1 MNIRIIVQREDNP
14 EYYGIVEE
22 YNKLVEKWN
31 LLMDSLQ
38 KFKIPKFVLFGTK
51 QKLSTI
57 GRQILDFDK
66 KFISWKGRALKFL
79 IAPSFIIGGEASQVG
94 YLHYTAFLRD
104 VVRRG
109 EDDMRTLINSHNS
122 LYSGFE
128 NRKNIVVGVIF
139 FAFGCILQMLSWF
152 IEGNFYVI
160 L

>member
-22 YNKLVEKWN
+22 YNKLVEEWN
-31 LLMDSLQ
+31 SLMDSLQ
-38 KFKIPKFVLFGTK
+38 RFKIPKFFMFGTK
-51 QKLSTI
+51 QNLRTI
-57 GRQILDFDK
+57 GRQIKDFEK
-66 KFISWKGRALKFL
+66 LFISWKGRALNFL
-79 IAPSFIIGGEASQVG
+79 IAPKFSIGGEASLVG

-109 EDDMRTLINSHNS
+109 EDDMRAMINSHNS

-128 NRKNIVVGVIF
+128 NRKNVVIGVIF
-139 FAFGCILQMLSWF
+139 FAFGCILQILSWF

-160 L
+160 I